1 MTKYLCF
8 QNVDVVDRISV
19 IAGVVSAP
27 HWAGALPRPW
37 RVLIR

>member
-19 IAGVVSAP
+19 IAGFLSAP
-27 HWAGALPRPW
+27 HWAAHCPDRGEY
-37 RVLIR
+37 